1 MSTVGILVSSGD
13 VNAQI
18 EPVIGREPS
27 LVLTNALDPFVSL
40 FWGLTVVASL
50 KVVAA
55 SH

>member
-1 MSTVGILVSSGD
+1 MSTVGILVTSGD

-27 LVLTNALDPFVSL
+27 LMLINALDPFVRL
-40 FWGLTVVASL
+40 FRGLTVVASL
-50 KVVAA
+50 KVVAT